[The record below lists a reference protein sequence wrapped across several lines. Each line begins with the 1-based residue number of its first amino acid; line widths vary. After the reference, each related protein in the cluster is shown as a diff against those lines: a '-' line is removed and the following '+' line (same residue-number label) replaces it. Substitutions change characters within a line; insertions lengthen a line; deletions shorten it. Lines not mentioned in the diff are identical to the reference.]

1 MHVHITHTCTRTRTR
16 TRACARA
23 HARTRARTHPIITLF
38 LRAHVL
44 SSCDASDEAGLWR
57 RTVCV
62 AKQEYNLQELGLCA
76 QGMQGADWYFDPV
89 VFTMRVGGQ
98 DQLVAGTI
106 RGRARPPPPPPPP
119 GEKQL
124 PDGKSCRCL
133 RGAAFNA
140 PFQDSS
146 CSGCRRVLSTQ
157 SFREMLQRRHQRLL
171 LVQLPFVLV
180 AVPFDPAG
188 WPEDVVPAPVA
199 GPPTPPPVHCIPPTR
214 RTRALESTSRT
225 RARAPLSLSLSRS
238 LSFSLSLSPPP
249 PPSFIR
255 PPS

>member
-1 MHVHITHTCTRTRTR
+1 M
-16 TRACARA
+16 
-23 HARTRARTHPIITLF
+23 
-38 LRAHVL
+38 
-44 SSCDASDEAGLWR
+44 
-57 RTVCV
+57 
-62 AKQEYNLQELGLCA
+62 
-76 QGMQGADWYFDPV
+76 
-89 VFTMRVGGQ
+89 
-98 DQLVAGTI
+98 AGTI

-157 SFREMLQRRHQRLL
+157 SFREMLQRRHQRLS

-199 GPPTPPPVHCIPPTR
+199 GPPPPPPSALHPTHPSHQSSGIHL
-214 RTRALESTSRT
+214 AHA
-225 RARAPLSLSLSRS
+225 RARAPLSLALSLS
-238 LSFSLSLSPPP
+238 LSLSLSPPP
-249 PPSFIR
+249 PPSFIPP
-255 PPS
+255 PPSLMSSLLSEDECAHYVVS